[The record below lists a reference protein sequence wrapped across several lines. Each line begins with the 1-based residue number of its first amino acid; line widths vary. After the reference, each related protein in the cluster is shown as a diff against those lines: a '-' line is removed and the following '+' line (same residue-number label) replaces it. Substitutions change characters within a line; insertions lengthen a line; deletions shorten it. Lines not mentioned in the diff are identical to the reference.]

1 MFSNFLKAA
10 FVAGSLMVA
19 APMAAMAQESP
30 VALSSAVQLVIPADE
45 NAGTEEQLAE
55 ASNVLPQDL
64 LHFSVSYRN
73 TGAEAVSDLLLI
85 NPVPAT
91 VRVTDGSALS
101 TQVSVDGGTSWGN
114 LSELVVERENGETTP
129 ATVDDITH
137 LRWTI
142 ALIAPGEA
150 GSVGFRAVVK

>member
-1 MFSNFLKAA
+1 MFSNILKA
-10 FVAGSLMVA
+10 SLASLLLIA
-19 APMAAMAQESP
+19 ATPAMGQEP
-30 VALSSAVQLVIPADE
+30 AVELASAVQLVIPADE
-45 NAGTEEQLAE
+45 AAGTEEQLAE

-73 TGAEAVSDLLLI
+73 TGAEAVSDLLLV

-91 VRVTDGSALS
+91 VRVTDQSALS
-101 TQVSVDGGTSWGN
+101 TEVSVDGGASWGQ
-114 LSELVVERENGETTP
+114 LSTLVVERENGETTP

-137 LRWTI
+137 LRWII
-142 ALIAPGEA
+142 ALIGPGEA

>member
-1 MFSNFLKAA
+1 MFSNFLKATL
-10 FVAGSLMVA
+10 VAGSLMVA
-19 APMAAMAQESP
+19 SPMAAMAQESP
-30 VALSSAVQLVIPADE
+30 VELSSAVQVVIPADE
-45 NAGTEEQLAE
+45 NNGTEEQLAE

-73 TGAEAVSDLLLI
+73 MGAEAVNDLLLV

-91 VRVTDGSALS
+91 VRVTDESALS
-101 TQVSVDGGTSWGN
+101 TQVSVDGGESWGN